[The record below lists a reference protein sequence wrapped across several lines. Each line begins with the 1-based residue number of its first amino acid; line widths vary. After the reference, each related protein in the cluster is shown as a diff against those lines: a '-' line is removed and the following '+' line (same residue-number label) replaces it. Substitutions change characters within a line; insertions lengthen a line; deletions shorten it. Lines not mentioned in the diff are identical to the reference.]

1 MAPSALTALIRLS
14 LIALLATLIAAS
26 GALAW
31 QAQQSLNQRLEQ
43 QLLREGHILAD
54 SLQRRLRRHEDELTR
69 LLLIWHH
76 HQGMDQ
82 EEWELHARSLLDSQT
97 SLVRLIWV
105 TPELTVRWPVQEPK
119 HQAFY
124 DGQPLPRDLPL
135 YAALFRHD
143 YSGNEYVL
151 GLRARELH
159 LIRPINAGQPDDI
172 ASAFSGALVSSFD
185 VDELVN
191 SLLDDSRREL
201 LAIELHY
208 RSQPVFAFGTAANK
222 DEWHTFAIPQH
233 PGFELRVSANT
244 RFLQLLRSPVPELI
258 FISGSLLSL
267 LLFSAALFTQKHYQ
281 RRNEIE
287 QFNQQLQDEISQRSA
302 AEEQLALE
310 DARLNLIL
318 ELTDH
323 SHDGLIVHNLT
334 QNIALHINSAAYR
347 MLGYQS
353 HAVFERLL
361 CQHPDGILPDFQAW
375 LKMLRS
381 LSRQGLPRVFQ
392 LNLKRHDGS
401 DQPVEISAELLEL
414 EGISYL
420 VAAIRDNSARLK
432 LEHELQELTQRDGLT
447 GLYNRRHFDEE
458 LEREWRRAQRSSSGL
473 GLLMIDV
480 DHFKAFND
488 HFGHQAGDD
497 ALRLLANTL
506 RASLQREGD
515 QAFRY
520 GGEEL
525 AVILAGATEASAI
538 TTAELLHRQIAD
550 LHIQHPHS
558 HTGQLTISIGLSWEV
573 PPLGFGSEQLVKHAD
588 KALYAA
594 KEEGRNRTCR
604 WPLRADD
611 E

>member
-1 MAPSALTALIRLS
+1 MTSRALTTLIRL
-14 LIALLATLIAAS
+14 ALLALLVTLVAAS

-43 QLLREGHILAD
+43 RLQREGQILAE
-54 SLQRRLRRHEDELTR
+54 SLSRRLNRHEDELQR
-69 LLLIWHH
+69 LTLLWQHH
-76 HQGMDQ
+76 RGLHQ
-82 EEWELHARSLLDSQT
+82 EEWTLQAQSLLESQT
-97 SLVRLIWV
+97 ALVRLLWID
-105 TPELTVRWPVQEPK
+105 PELIVHWPVEEPQ

-124 DGQPLPRDLPL
+124 DGQPLLRELPL
-135 YAALFRHD
+135 YAAMFQQGAAN
-143 YSGNEYVL
+143 SAYVL
-151 GLRARELH
+151 SIKAHELH
-159 LIRPINAGQPDDI
+159 LIRFLKSDKPANST
-172 ASAFSGALVSSFD
+172 SAFNGALVSSFD
-185 VDELVN
+185 IDELVN
-191 SLLDDSRREL
+191 SLLDDIRREL
-201 LAIELHY
+201 LSLQLTY
-208 RSQPVFAFGTAANK
+208 RGQTIFTYGAASDNASWRAF
-222 DEWHTFAIPQH
+222 DIPQH
-233 PGFELRVSANT
+233 PDFELLVSANPD
-244 RFLQLLRSPVPELI
+244 FLSQSHSPVPELI

-267 LLFSAALFTQKHYQ
+267 LLFSAVFFTQKHYQ

-287 QFNQQLQDEISQRSA
+287 QFNQQLREEIAQRSA
-302 AEEQLALE
+302 AEEQLARE

-323 SHDGLIVHNLT
+323 SHDGLIVFDLT

-347 MLGYQS
+347 MLGYQD
-353 HAVFERLL
+353 HTMFERLL
-361 CQHPDGILPDFQAW
+361 RSHPEGIMPGFHDW
-375 LKMLRS
+375 LKMLRT
-381 LSRQGLPRVFQ
+381 LTRQGLPRVFQ
-392 LNLKRHDGS
+392 LNLKRHNGS
-401 DQPVEISAELLEL
+401 DQPVEISAELLERD
-414 EGISYL
+414 GISYL

-458 LEREWRRAQRSSSGL
+458 LEREWRRAQRANTGL

-497 ALRLLANTL
+497 ALRLVANTL
-506 RASLQREGD
+506 RANLQREGD

-525 AVILAGATEASAI
+525 AVILAGATETNVI
-538 TTAELLHRQIAD
+538 TTAELIHRQIAD

-558 HTGQLTISIGLSWEV
+558 HTGQLTISIGLSWEI
-573 PPLGFGSEQLVKHAD
+573 PPLGYGSEQLVKHAD

-604 WPLRADD
+604 WPV
-611 E
+611 